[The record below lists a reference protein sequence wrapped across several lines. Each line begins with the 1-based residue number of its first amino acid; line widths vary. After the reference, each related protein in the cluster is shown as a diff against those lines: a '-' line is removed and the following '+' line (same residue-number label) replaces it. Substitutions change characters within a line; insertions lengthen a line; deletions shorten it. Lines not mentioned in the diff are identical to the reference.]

1 LRTRVLVTAA
11 IVVVVRVVVFIVVVV
26 VLALTRA
33 LMVISMVAMVAGL
46 LRSGTAAVRLLGF
59 GPAHAAEKPPAR

>member
-1 LRTRVLVTAA
+1 
-11 IVVVVRVVVFIVVVV
+11 VVFIVIVV

-46 LRSGTAAVRLLGF
+46 LRSGAAAVRLLGF